1 MNQDKDELKIKIHK
15 IFSEIRSQL
24 NQREDELLLEIDR
37 IYDELFFNEELINKS
52 TKLPN
57 KIKKNIEKGK
67 EININNNSNSII
79 NDCIN
84 IENIIQDINKINK
97 NIEK

>member
-1 MNQDKDELKIKIHK
+1 M
-15 IFSEIRSQL
+15 
-24 NQREDELLLEIDR
+24 
-37 IYDELFFNEELINKS
+37 
-52 TKLPN
+52 PN

-67 EININNNSNSII
+67 VININNNSNSII

>member
-1 MNQDKDELKIKIHK
+1 MDYNNIKILEELSNGIIKSINELKEIYEKMNQDKDELKIKIHK

-57 KIKKNIEKGK
+57 KIKKI
-67 EININNNSNSII
+67 
-79 NDCIN
+79 
-84 IENIIQDINKINK
+84 
-97 NIEK
+97 